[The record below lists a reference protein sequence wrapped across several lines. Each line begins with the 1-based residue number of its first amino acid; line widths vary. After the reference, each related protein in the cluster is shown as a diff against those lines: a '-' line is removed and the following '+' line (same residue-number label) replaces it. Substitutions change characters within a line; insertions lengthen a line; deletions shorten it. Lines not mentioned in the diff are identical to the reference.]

1 MATTASAFDTLA
13 PALHGGRADCATRAD
28 LKARITAAEK
38 RMLRAGV
45 VLAGIIVAL
54 VKPLPQAAP

>member
-1 MATTASAFDTLA
+1 MTTTASAFDTLA
-13 PALHGGRADCATRAD
+13 PALHGGRDDRATKAD

-38 RMLRAGV
+38 RML
-45 VLAGIIVAL
+45 LAL